1 MNKMPAFID
10 SHCHFLG
17 MGYSSTLIQL
27 QEVSSI
33 PQLLD
38 LLRLHSDQSMIIG
51 RGWNQENLIE
61 KRIPTLSELDKVS
74 LDVPILLIRTCGH
87 VVIVNS
93 KMLSKI
99 QLEGKRLD
107 PSSVPEEGLFVEDDI
122 HLVYNCIPKPTKSDL
137 LRYLKIADQI
147 CLENGVTKVASDDFC
162 IFDVPYESVIEA
174 ILEAQE
180 SGQIHTSITE
190 QVNLPSKELLED
202 FIKKGYPNKRYSKF
216 KIGPLKLL
224 ADGSLGGRTAALH
237 QPYSDD
243 LNNLGVLNFN
253 DEELFELIQMADD
266 ADMDSAIHVI
276 GDKATDQVLK
286 ALKAVISS
294 SKRKT
299 HRHSLI
305 HAQMVNMN
313 QIETMKKYHI
323 GAIVQPIFLNSD
335 LSMIKDRLQDRIQET
350 YLFHSMYQSGI
361 TVGFSTDCPVENLNP
376 FENLFVSMSRTSLK
390 TPKLKPH
397 LLYESF
403 RLEEALSC
411 YISSNLDYIYEQE
424 QKDYIMVDSLPN
436 ELEIAKIPSI
446 QVLQT
451 VIDGKVV
458 YQKLN
463 V

>member
-1 MNKMPAFID
+1 MGILKGQKTGQSSLIKGRD
-10 SHCHFLG
+10 S
-17 MGYSSTLIQL
+17 S
-27 QEVSSI
+27 
-33 PQLLD
+33 LL
-38 LLRLHSDQSMIIG
+38 SF
-51 RGWNQENLIE
+51 
-61 KRIPTLSELDKVS
+61 SEIVFQNNCKKIT
-74 LDVPILLIRTCGH
+74 ILLTKNYNRYIMKWVIKMIKSFSVRNYKSFKDEIVFDFGDIKDYKFNSH
-87 VVIVNS
+87 VIQNNLLNS
-93 KMLSKI
+93 AI
-99 QLEGKRLD
+99 IYGKNASGKSNL
-107 PSSVPEEGLFVEDDI
+107 GLALFDITI
-122 HLVYNCIPKPTKSDL
+122 HLIDKEQIPMQYSD
-137 LRYLKIADQI
+137 YL
-147 CLENGVTKVASDDFC
+147 NGNSDDFC
-162 IFDVPYESVIEA
+162 IFDIPYETVIEA
-174 ILEAQE
+174 ILEAQD

-237 QPYSDD
+237 KPYSDD

-253 DEELFELIQMADD
+253 DEELVELIQMADD
-266 ADMDSAIHVI
+266 AGMDSAIHVI

-294 SKRKT
+294 SKRET

-397 LLYESF
+397 LLNESF

-411 YISSNLDYIYEQE
+411 YISSNLEYIYEQE
-424 QKDYIMVDSLPN
+424 QIDYIMVDSLPN

-463 V
+463 L